1 MARGGNWAAGWLAG
15 ALVPLAAGP
24 AVAHA
29 FGARYD
35 LPVPLSIYLTGAG
48 AAVFLS
54 FVVMMIF
61 DRRAPGL
68 RGYPSIDLLAT
79 APGRRLAHPAFLLAL
94 RIFSVAI
101 FALVLATGLLG
112 TSHTIE
118 NFAPTLVWVLWWVGM
133 AYISALLGDLWAVV
147 NPWNALFGWL
157 EALFRRLDPEA
168 GISLDRPCPAW
179 LGVWPAVVL
188 FWLYAW
194 LELISDVGERP
205 SQLAG
210 LIIVYS
216 AIVWA
221 GMAVFG
227 REEWLKRGEVFT
239 VVFGLLARFAPF
251 AGRPAGEDGSAR
263 QWRLRPYAVG
273 LLTEGP
279 VHWSLLVFT
288 ITILA
293 TVTFDGFKETPVWA
307 AALVWI
313 TTDLTIRPLLIGLR
327 AMGFDLLMLV
337 ETVGLVLLP
346 LTFALAYLGFSA
358 VMSWAGGRHLPVGQ
372 VARLFVLSL
381 VPIAIAYHLAHYM
394 SYLLLAGQLIIPLAS
409 DPFGFGWNLFGT
421 AAYTIDISVIDAKS
435 VWFLAVGAIVAG
447 HIAAVYL
454 SHVMALRSYPD
465 SRSATRSQYPM
476 MILMVGYTM
485 TSLWIL
491 SQPVVE

>member
-1 MARGGNWAAGWLAG
+1 MARGGDWAAGGLVASLA
-15 ALVPLAAGP
+15 LLAAGP
-24 AVAHA
+24 AAAHA

-35 LPVPLSIYLTGAG
+35 LPVPLAIYLTGAG

-54 FVVMMIF
+54 FVVMALF

-79 APGRRLAHPAFLLAL
+79 APGRLLAHPGVLLAL
-94 RIFSVAI
+94 RILSVAV

-112 TSHTIE
+112 TGNPLR
-118 NFAPTLVWVLWWVGM
+118 NFAPTFVWVIWWVGM
-133 AYISALLGDLWAVV
+133 AYVSALLGDLWSAL
-147 NPWNALFGWL
+147 NPWDTLFGWL
-157 EALFRRLDPEA
+157 EALFRRSGPEA

-179 LGVWPAVVL
+179 VGVWPAAIL
-188 FWLYAW
+188 FWVYAW
-194 LELISDVGERP
+194 LELISDAGERP

-227 REEWLKRGEVFT
+227 REAWLRRGEVFT
-239 VVFGLLARFAPF
+239 VAFGLLARFAPF
-251 AGRPAGEDGSAR
+251 AGRPAGEDGVPR

-288 ITILA
+288 LSVLA
-293 TVTFDGFKETPVWA
+293 TVTFDGFKETPAWA
-307 AALVWI
+307 AVLVWV
-313 TTDLTIRPLLIGLR
+313 TTDLTIRPLLIALR
-327 AMGFDLLMLV
+327 AMGLDLLMLV
-337 ETVGLVLLP
+337 ETVGFVLFP
-346 LTFALAYLGFSA
+346 LLFALAYLGFCA
-358 VMSWAGGRHLPVGQ
+358 VMSWTGGRHLSVGQ

-394 SYLLLAGQLIIPLAS
+394 SYLLLAGQLVIPLAS

-421 AAYTIDISVIDAKS
+421 AAYAIDISVIDAKS
-435 VWFLAVGAIVAG
+435 VWFLAVGAIVIG

-454 SHVMALRSYPD
+454 SHVMALRAYPD
-465 SRSATRSQYPM
+465 SRSAMRSQYPM
-476 MILMVGYTM
+476 LVLMVGYTM